1 MPIHPLSSSDVVWGL
16 GPDSNAPRPI
26 LCTDRVLT
34 PWLPG
39 SLPSAQYER
48 MHAILKR
55 VSEDPNGRILLQA
68 YSTWASLLDKS
79 PTIIWRKGEPQDAQD
94 ASLGARGGVG
104 WVVDV
109 DYLARATPADV
120 LKELANR
127 YKDVTDVQFGD
138 PYACLG
144 VDHPLF
150 ASDPEQE
157 RKWNDW
163 LTSGPAGEP
172 RRARQCAIER
182 MRACLVEM
190 RCYGGLD
197 HGRFLALLLT
207 LSKGQQ
213 DAPCLRMSL
222 DLAYLGLD
230 SVPPVP
236 PLVDAVNL
244 SGNAISDW
252 SNMPAALRSL
262 ELRDHRGRWPLD
274 VALPTGLME
283 LDLSKS
289 DLADAPAAFL
299 DRLYPLPRL
308 ARLWLRETNIR
319 ELPRIAN
326 AVRSLD
332 ISGNH
337 FRAIPATL
345 PPGLMFLH
353 ASGNP
358 LQALPADMDSLPAG
372 LSGMYLRSAS
382 TSNLEVPDGLRRNA
396 ALYIDLDPPLAPVVG
411 PLEKLLRNVLD
422 DLLKAPEGCPP
433 ADVQQ
438 YQEAGIRWDTLC
450 PALIGDIG
458 RRLEVDAFRAFLKR
472 LEDTPA
478 YRKHEKFRHG
488 VREWIVELAARPA
501 LLDTT
506 LGACVEATGSCDDR
520 IVMAF
525 NRLMIHR
532 LNSDIEE
539 GALDGDIPRVIDIAR
554 QVYTLGVLDDF
565 AEQLLYEIRRNSV
578 EAAFHST
585 GRSRASTH
593 PGDEA
598 IEGFDYAVNGRQ
610 LNVDFIAAPEV
621 LSEMRELEHRIDR
634 HSNRDFVL
642 DELEFR
648 LALQCLVSDPDA
660 LDLWA
665 LAPERGFVES
675 SQIDGPRVRPLAVAE
690 VRRRG
695 ALEFRNFLALDYVP
709 WSGVLK
715 RLAADDY
722 AQAYAQLYEALESTY
737 ETDLKADLQ
746 PVMLDQDDSAARDDA
761 RKDAGPEVARRMQ
774 LDKLVPVTLRFLQDV
789 SVNGRP
795 VTLPFAADTGNEAV
809 GPPPAQAGWQRA

>member
-16 GPDSNAPRPI
+16 APDSNAPRPL
-26 LCTDRVLT
+26 LCTDRVLS

-48 MHAILKR
+48 MHAVLKR
-55 VSEDPNGRILLQA
+55 VSDDPNGRILLQA
-68 YSTWASLLDKS
+68 YSTWATLLDKS

-104 WVVDV
+104 WMVDL

-120 LKELANR
+120 LRELANR
-127 YKDVTDVQFGD
+127 YKDVTNVQFGD

-144 VDHPLF
+144 VDHPLY

-163 LTSGPAGEP
+163 LTSSPAGEP

-230 SVPPVP
+230 SVPPIA

-252 SNMPAALRSL
+252 RNMPSLRSL
-262 ELRDHRGRWPLD
+262 ELRDHQGTWPLD
-274 VALPTGLME
+274 VALPAGLVE

-289 DLADAPAAFL
+289 DLAGAPAAFL

-308 ARLWLRETNIR
+308 ARLWLRETNIS
-319 ELPRIAN
+319 ELPRIASS
-326 AVRSLD
+326 VRSLD
-332 ISGNH
+332 ISGNR

-345 PPGLMFLH
+345 PPGLTFLH
-353 ASGNP
+353 AGGNP

-372 LSGMYLRSAS
+372 LSGLYLRSPS
-382 TSNLEVPDGLRRNA
+382 TFDLEVPEGLRRNA
-396 ALYIDLDPPLAPVVG
+396 ALYIDLDPPSAPTVG
-411 PLEKLLRNVLD
+411 PLGKLLRNVLG
-422 DLLKAPEGCPP
+422 DLLKPPAGCPP
-433 ADVQQ
+433 ADAQR
-438 YQEAGIRWDTLC
+438 YQEAGIRWDTIC
-450 PALIGDIG
+450 PALIGDLG

-472 LEDTPA
+472 LGDTPA

-532 LNSDIEE
+532 LNGDIEE

-554 QVYTLGVLDDF
+554 QVYTLGILDDF
-565 AEQLLYEIRRNSV
+565 AAQLLHEIRRNSV

-593 PGDEA
+593 PGD
-598 IEGFDYAVNGRQ
+598 DAVNGRH
-610 LNVDFIAAPEV
+610 LNADFIAAPEV

-634 HSNRDFVL
+634 RSNRDFVL

-648 LALQCLVSDPDA
+648 LALQCLVSDPEA

-695 ALEFRNFLALDYVP
+695 ALEFRNFLALDYAP

-722 AQAYAQLYEALESTY
+722 AQAYAQLYEALEATY
-737 ETDLKADLQ
+737 ESDLKADLL
-746 PVMLDQDDSAARDDA
+746 PVMLDQSDSVARDDA
-761 RKDAGPEVARRMQ
+761 RRDAGPAVARRMQ
-774 LDKLVPVTLRFLQDV
+774 LDKLVPVTLRFLEKV
-789 SVNGRP
+789 LVNGRP
-795 VTLPFAADTGNEAV
+795 VALPFAAGMENETA
-809 GPPPAQAGWQRA
+809 GPATVQAGWQRA